1 MTISVSNIIDGKAV
15 GDIMVSG
22 LNESVVVR
30 GANGTYEFTMPSE
43 DVTVTVTFVDYV
55 APEVSFA
62 NKSYEGSRTTSDY
75 DPEWDEY
82 LSIIDTLKL
91 AFSEDGSK
99 LNVYLTKNEV
109 TKEVLN
115 LSYSYSEPSGEA
127 TTGTITI
134 ELNSS
139 TVVTLT
145 YDPTA
150 DTFRISDDVTYNGTT
165 YYLGPTTLSLI
176 A

>member
-1 MTISVSNIIDGKAV
+1 MLSVALVTAVATMYSSCIKSLINFETYQKGNFHVAFFDVPINEVETIKN
-15 GDIMVSG
+15 
-22 LNESVVVR
+22 NR
-30 GANGTYEFTMPSE
+30 G
-43 DVTVTVTFVDYV
+43 VD
-55 APEVSFA
+55 
-62 NKSYEGSRTTSDY
+62 D
-75 DPEWDEY
+75 
-82 LSIIDTLKL
+82 
-91 AFSEDGSK
+91 
-99 LNVYLTKNEV
+99 VYLTKNEV

-115 LSYSYSEPSGEA
+115 LLYSYSEPSGEA